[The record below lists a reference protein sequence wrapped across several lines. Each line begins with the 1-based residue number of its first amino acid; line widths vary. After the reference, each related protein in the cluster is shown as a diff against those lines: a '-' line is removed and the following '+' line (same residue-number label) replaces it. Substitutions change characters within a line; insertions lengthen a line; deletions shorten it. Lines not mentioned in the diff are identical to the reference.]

1 MKQLAQTLLDE
12 YPNQEV
18 VIFFNPYFVDGLIE
32 IGTFTDADTLANSIF
47 EMKQELAITEVLD
60 INWFDV
66 FPKMENLG
74 METFDQDWIDAVCD
88 DALYVLTVMTINGPI
103 KVVGTLTD
111 FSKQLGKRVDSAEE
125 LQETVSDSQDALEAF
140 MIDEYLWSVG
150 EITVKPI
157 ERVPDDVSFVL

>member
-1 MKQLAQTLLDE
+1 MKQLAQALLDE

-18 VIFFNPYFVDGLIE
+18 VIFFNPYFVDGLIQ
-32 IGTFTDADTLANSIF
+32 IGTFTDADTLANAIF

-74 METFDQDWIDAVCD
+74 METFDQDWIDDVCD
-88 DALYVLTVMTINGPI
+88 DELYVLTVMTINGPI

-111 FSKQLGKRVDSAEE
+111 FSKQLGKRFDSAEE
-125 LQETVSDSQDALEAF
+125 LAQTVSESSDALEAL
-140 MIDEYLWSVG
+140 MIDEWSVG

-157 ERVPDDVSFVL
+157 DRVPDDVSFVL

>member
-1 MKQLAQTLLDE
+1 MKKLAQALLDE

-60 INWFDV
+60 IDWFDV

-88 DALYVLTVMTINGPI
+88 DTLYVLTVMTVNGLI

-111 FSKQLGKRVDSAEE
+111 FSKQLGKRFESPDE
-125 LQETVSDSQDALEAF
+125 LQEAVSESPDYLEAL
-140 MIDEYLWSVG
+140 MIDEWSVG

-157 ERVPDDVSFVL
+157 DRVPDDVSFVL

>member
-1 MKQLAQTLLDE
+1 MKQLAQALLDQ

-32 IGTFTDADTLANSIF
+32 VGSFTDADTLANAIF
-47 EMKQELAITEVLD
+47 EMKQELAITEILD

-66 FPKMENLG
+66 FPKIENPG
-74 METFDQDWIDAVCD
+74 METFDQDWIDDVCD
-88 DALYVLTVMTINGPI
+88 DALYILIVMTINGPI

-111 FSKQLGKRVDSAEE
+111 FSKQLDKRFDSAEE
-125 LQETVSDSQDALEAF
+125 LQNTISESPDCLEAL
-140 MIDEYLWSVG
+140 MIDEWSLG

-157 ERVPDDVSFVL
+157 DRVPDDVSFVL

>member
-1 MKQLAQTLLDE
+1 MKQLAQALLDE
-12 YPNQEV
+12 YPGQEV

-32 IGTFTDADTLANSIF
+32 IGSFTDADILANSIF

-60 INWFDV
+60 IDWFDV

-74 METFDQDWIDAVCD
+74 METFNQDWIDAVCD
-88 DALYVLTVMTINGPI
+88 DDLYILTVMTINGPI

-111 FSKQLGKRVDSAEE
+111 FSKELGIRFDSAEE
-125 LQETVSDSQDALEAF
+125 LQNAISESPDCLEAL
-140 MIDEYLWSVG
+140 MIDEWSVG

-157 ERVPDDVSFVL
+157 DRVPDDVSFVL

>member
-1 MKQLAQTLLDE
+1 MKQLAQALLDE

-125 LQETVSDSQDALEAF
+125 LQETVSDSQDALEAL

-157 ERVPDDVSFVL
+157 DHVPDDVSFVL

>member
-1 MKQLAQTLLDE
+1 MKKLAQALLDE

-32 IGTFTDADTLANSIF
+32 IGTFTDADTLANAIF

-66 FPKMENLG
+66 FPKMENVG

-88 DALYVLTVMTINGPI
+88 DALYVLTIMTINGPI
-103 KVVGTLTD
+103 KIVGTLTD
-111 FSKQLGKRVDSAEE
+111 FSKQLGKRFGSAEE
-125 LQETVSDSQDALEAF
+125 LQDTVSESPDCLEAL
-140 MIDEYLWSVG
+140 MIDEWSLG
-150 EITVKPI
+150 EITVKPT

>member
-1 MKQLAQTLLDE
+1 MKKLAQALLDE

-47 EMKQELAITEVLD
+47 EMKQDLAITEILD

-66 FPKMENLG
+66 FPKIENVG
-74 METFDQDWIDAVCD
+74 KETFDQDWIDAVCD

-111 FSKQLGKRVDSAEE
+111 FSKQLGKRFDSAEE
-125 LQETVSDSQDALEAF
+125 LQETVSESPDCLEAL
-140 MIDEYLWSVG
+140 MIDEWSLG

-157 ERVPDDVSFVL
+157 DRVPDDVSFVL

>member
-1 MKQLAQTLLDE
+1 MKKLAQALLDE

-88 DALYVLTVMTINGPI
+88 DAL
-103 KVVGTLTD
+103 
-111 FSKQLGKRVDSAEE
+111 
-125 LQETVSDSQDALEAF
+125 
-140 MIDEYLWSVG
+140 
-150 EITVKPI
+150 
-157 ERVPDDVSFVL
+157 

>member
-18 VIFFNPYFVDGLIE
+18 VIFFNPYFVDGLIQ
-32 IGTFTDADTLANSIF
+32 IGTFTDADTLANAIF
-47 EMKQELAITEVLD
+47 EMKQDLAITEVLD
-60 INWFDV
+60 IDWFDV
-66 FPKMENLG
+66 FPKIENPG

-88 DALYVLTVMTINGPI
+88 DDLYVLTVMTINGPI

-111 FSKQLGKRVDSAEE
+111 FSKQLGERFDSTDE
-125 LQETVSDSQDALEAF
+125 LQKAVSESPEALEAL
-140 MIDEYLWSVG
+140 MIDEWSVG

-157 ERVPDDVSFVL
+157 DRVPDDVSFVL

>member
-1 MKQLAQTLLDE
+1 MKKLAQTLLDE

-18 VIFFNPYFVDGLIE
+18 VIFFNPYFVDGLIQ
-32 IGTFTDADTLANSIF
+32 IGTFTDADTLANAIF
-47 EMKQELAITEVLD
+47 EMKQDLAITEVLD

-66 FPKMENLG
+66 FPKIENPG
-74 METFDQDWIDAVCD
+74 MKTFDQDWIDAVCD

-111 FSKQLGKRVDSAEE
+111 FSKQLSERFDSAEE
-125 LQETVSDSQDALEAF
+125 LAQTVSESSDALEAL
-140 MIDEYLWSVG
+140 MIDEWSVG

-157 ERVPDDVSFVL
+157 DCVPDDVSFVL

>member
-32 IGTFTDADTLANSIF
+32 IGTFTDADTLANAIF

-66 FPKMENLG
+66 FPKMENPG
-74 METFDQDWIDAVCD
+74 METFDQDWIDVVCD
-88 DALYVLTVMTINGPI
+88 NAL
-103 KVVGTLTD
+103 
-111 FSKQLGKRVDSAEE
+111 
-125 LQETVSDSQDALEAF
+125 
-140 MIDEYLWSVG
+140 
-150 EITVKPI
+150 
-157 ERVPDDVSFVL
+157 

>member
-1 MKQLAQTLLDE
+1 MKKLAQTLLDE

-47 EMKQELAITEVLD
+47 EMKQKLAITEVLD

-125 LQETVSDSQDALEAF
+125 LQETVSDSQDALEAL
-140 MIDEYLWSVG
+140 MIDEYLWSLG

-157 ERVPDDVSFVL
+157 DRVPDDVSFVL

>member
-1 MKQLAQTLLDE
+1 MKKLAQHLLDE

-18 VIFFNPYFVDGLIE
+18 VIFFNPYFVDGLIQ
-32 IGTFTDADTLANSIF
+32 IGSFSDADTLANTIF
-47 EMKQELAITEVLD
+47 EMKQDLAITEVLD

-111 FSKQLGKRVDSAEE
+111 FSKQLNKRFDSAEE
-125 LQETVSDSQDALEAF
+125 LAQAVSESSNALEAL
-140 MIDEYLWSVG
+140 MIDEWSVG

-157 ERVPDDVSFVL
+157 DRVPDDVSFVL

>member
-1 MKQLAQTLLDE
+1 MKQLAQALLDE

-18 VIFFNPYFVDGLIE
+18 VIFFNPYFVDGLIQ

-103 KVVGTLTD
+103 KIVGTLTD

-125 LQETVSDSQDALEAF
+125 LQETVSDSQDALEAL

>member
-1 MKQLAQTLLDE
+1 MKKLAQALLDE

-32 IGTFTDADTLANSIF
+32 IGSFTDADTLANAIF

-88 DALYVLTVMTINGPI
+88 DDLYVLTVMTINGPI
-103 KVVGTLTD
+103 KIVGTLTD
-111 FSKQLGKRVDSAEE
+111 FSKQLGERFESPEE
-125 LQETVSDSQDALEAF
+125 LAQAVSESSNALEAL
-140 MIDEYLWSVG
+140 MIDEWSLG

-157 ERVPDDVSFVL
+157 DRVPDDVSFVL

>member
-1 MKQLAQTLLDE
+1 MKQLAQALLDE

-18 VIFFNPYFVDGLIE
+18 VIFFNPYFVDGLIQ
-32 IGTFTDADTLANSIF
+32 IGTFTDADTLANAIF
-47 EMKQELAITEVLD
+47 EMKQDLAITEVLD
-60 INWFDV
+60 IDWFDV
-66 FPKMENLG
+66 FPKMENVG

-111 FSKQLGKRVDSAEE
+111 FSKQLGERFNSTDE
-125 LQETVSDSQDALEAF
+125 LQEAVSESPEALEAL
-140 MIDEYLWSVG
+140 MIDEWSVG

-157 ERVPDDVSFVL
+157 DRVPDDVSFVL

>member
-1 MKQLAQTLLDE
+1 MKKLAQALLDE

-125 LQETVSDSQDALEAF
+125 LQETVSDSQDALEAL

>member
-1 MKQLAQTLLDE
+1 MKQLAQALLDE

-18 VIFFNPYFVDGLIE
+18 VIFFNPYFIDGLIE
-32 IGTFTDADTLANSIF
+32 IGTFTDADTLAEAILD
-47 EMKQELAITEVLD
+47 MKQDLAITEVLD

-103 KVVGTLTD
+103 KIVGTLTD
-111 FSKQLGKRVDSAEE
+111 FSKQLGRRFDSAEE
-125 LQETVSDSQDALEAF
+125 LAQTVSESSDALEAL
-140 MIDEYLWSVG
+140 MIDEWSVG

-157 ERVPDDVSFVL
+157 DRVPDNVSFVL